1 MESALAD
8 WLETLDKYYLN
19 DFVKSGG
26 SAFKLLLARDNGGV
40 STVLDEVR
48 SLAESRN
55 CIYVQ
60 VSAADTRI
68 DKIDQFFF
76 AIARQIDWDSLIT
89 RDAADFLRGRDYQI
103 PEGATVGDTSAIA
116 AANDVDEEDLLKE
129 IRRATKQE
137 IVQDRRMCKEFRTA
151 IAQLRGAR
159 FFPRS
164 VTPSDTETLSDWMR
178 GEKVSAAALRDLRI
192 YSKIGRHNA
201 REMLIALAYWLA
213 TSLGMGLVV
222 GLDLSALL
230 LTRPSATDEPSP
242 MLHYSRSALLDAYEV
257 IRQFIDET
265 DDITHCLICAVAP
278 PEIETDE
285 KRSVFKYYALQSR
298 LLSEVHDLDR
308 QDLLAAMVRLGNAE
322 AERTVCNEQ

>member
-1 MESALAD
+1 MESALGD
-8 WLETLDKYYLN
+8 WLEAVDKYYLS
-19 DFVKSGG
+19 DFVNSGG
-26 SAFKLLLARDNGGV
+26 SAFKLLLARDISGV
-40 STVLDEVR
+40 STVLEKVR
-48 SLAESRN
+48 SLAEGRGY
-55 CIYVQ
+55 IYVQ

-68 DKIDQFFF
+68 DRIDQLFF
-76 AIARQIDWDSLIT
+76 AVARQIDWDSLVA
-89 RDAADFLRGRDYQI
+89 RDAADFLRRRDYEI
-103 PEGATVGDTSAIA
+103 PEGVATSDTAAIA
-116 AANDVDEEDLLKE
+116 QANDCDEEDLLKE
-129 IRRATKQE
+129 IRRATRQE

-151 IAQLRGAR
+151 VAQLRGAQ

-164 VTPSDTETLSDWMR
+164 VTPSDTETLSGWMR
-178 GEKVSAAALRDLRI
+178 GAKVSAAALRDLRI

-201 REMLIALAYWLA
+201 REMLIALAHWLA
-213 TSLGMGLVV
+213 TSLGMGLVI

-230 LTRPSATDEPSP
+230 LTRPSATDEISAS
-242 MLHYSRSALLDAYEV
+242 LHYSRSALLDAYEV

-308 QDLLAAMVRLGNAE
+308 QDLLAAMVRFGDTNAE
-322 AERTVCNEQ
+322 KKDGM